1 MLGGD
6 QVTYEEE
13 IGVLR
18 KSNDRLNEEIIEKL
32 AEWVELAVRMGAV
45 KRRHG
50 RPDVDRRLEEEV
62 YDQIRRLAR
71 GRRLDAEGVERIFRE
86 IVRLCAEAGRE
97 PHP

>member
-18 KSNDRLNEEIIEKL
+18 KTNDRLNEEIVEKL
-32 AEWVELAVRMGAV
+32 AEWVEVAVRMGAV

-50 RPDVDRRLEEEV
+50 RTDVDRSLGEV

-86 IVRLCAEAGRE
+86 IVRLCTEAGRE